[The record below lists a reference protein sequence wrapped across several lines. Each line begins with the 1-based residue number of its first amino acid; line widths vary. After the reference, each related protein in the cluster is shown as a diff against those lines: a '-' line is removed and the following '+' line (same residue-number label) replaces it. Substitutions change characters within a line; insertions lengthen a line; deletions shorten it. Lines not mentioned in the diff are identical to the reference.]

1 MGRRFR
7 RSCIGTTLCGIV
19 LGALVVWR
27 LAHPSIRPED
37 APPLAEGRYRVEYV
51 VDGDTLKLAAS
62 PPAGPI
68 TVRLIGVDTPETV
81 KRNHP
86 VEPFGPEA
94 TQFTRGFLAGGE
106 ARLQF
111 DRERLDVYGR
121 TLAYVW
127 VDDKMLNEELL
138 RAGLARYEPQFHY
151 SDTMKRRFRKAEGA
165 ARAAGR
171 GIWGSAER
179 GARSAEQKKK
189 AE

>member
-1 MGRRFR
+1 MSRRFG
-7 RSCIGTTLCGIV
+7 RSRTGTILFGIV

-37 APPLAEGRYRVEYV
+37 APPLAEGRYRVEHV

-62 PPAGPI
+62 PPARSI
-68 TVRLIGVDTPETV
+68 TIRLIGVDTPETV
-81 KRNHP
+81 KRDHP
-86 VEPFGPEA
+86 VEPFGLEA
-94 TQFTRGFLAGGE
+94 TQFARDFLGGGL

-138 RAGLARYEPQFHY
+138 RAGLARYEPQFRY
-151 SDTMKRRFRKAEGA
+151 ADTMKRRFRKAEGE
-165 ARAAGR
+165 ARSAGR
-171 GIWGSAER
+171 GIWGARNNRHGPESAR
-179 GARSAEQKKK
+179 
-189 AE
+189 